1 MNAIKYLAILPF
13 IGMFIGPILHNSTT
27 PYIIGLPFVLGWI
40 VIWILITSAIMAL
53 IYVTDPVRLHETEI

>member
-53 IYVTDPVRLHETEI
+53 IYVTDPARLHETEI